1 MIQSHEFND
10 INDNH
15 VGVDINSL
23 ESTTSTSASYCAT
36 SGGFMNLTL
45 ISGHLKQVWVEY
57 DGVKK
62 QINVTLAPINVD
74 KPKISLLSLSG
85 DLSPIINKAMYVGFS
100 STTGSILTSHYVL
113 GWSFK
118 MNGKAQEVALLN
130 FPSCL
135 EVKAELNI

>member
-45 ISGHLKQVWVEY
+45 ISGHPMQVWVEY

-74 KPKISLLSLSG
+74 KPKIPLLSLSG
-85 DLSPIINKAMYVGFS
+85 EKVATQCKFGWNVM
-100 STTGSILTSHYVL
+100 GSRSKSMSL
-113 GWSFK
+113 
-118 MNGKAQEVALLN
+118 
-130 FPSCL
+130 
-135 EVKAELNI
+135 

>member
-1 MIQSHEFND
+1 M
-10 INDNH
+10 
-15 VGVDINSL
+15 
-23 ESTTSTSASYCAT
+23 
-36 SGGFMNLTL
+36 
-45 ISGHLKQVWVEY
+45 QVWVEC

-74 KPKISLLSLSG
+74 KPKIPLLSLSG

-118 MNGKAQEVALLN
+118 MNGKAQELALSQLPKLPRGKERAKHFTIGLPVILVSLVFVAI
-130 FPSCL
+130 SGATY
-135 EVKAELNI
+135 VIKRKR